1 MVAPATRKGS
11 TVALICLLTTGI
23 WSETAIGAPADPEA
37 APPRA
42 EYRNLDQ
49 VVTTARR
56 REETAQSV
64 PGTITVL
71 PETLLARLGADALGD
86 LSVIAPNL
94 LVAPDNVSSRASR
107 ITLRSQVQNDTLITV
122 DPAVGL
128 YLDGVYVARSAASL
142 FDLLDVERVEV
153 LNGPQGTLYGRN
165 TTGGA
170 VSLVAN
176 KPTGEYEG
184 RITAGLGMYTD
195 KPGSGNGAN
204 HDVSAM
210 VNVPL
215 SDKLAARIV
224 AKSSGRAG
232 YSENTFLDRDMD
244 DDRTLSWRASIA
256 WQVNDDVDVLLIH
269 DGMRSRGHERLTQTT
284 EIVPAGLDPNCN
296 PFDVNPV
303 NATAC
308 AINLFLTG
316 GRWGQAALDGDPR
329 HNGQNPLV
337 LTGEPGRLA
346 ADVQGM
352 AAITTVRLDGMVLK
366 NISAWRHLRQY
377 SSFDFDG
384 TPFDIG
390 EAVQAD
396 TQRQLSSEFQLIGD
410 NPGAALEWIVG
421 AIYLHETGRSDN
433 VARAASFL
441 NPTNPFT
448 ATGRGGNSTAGVY
461 GHAVWS
467 LTDVF
472 SLVGGARFTWERKRL
487 TADSRDA
494 LVGCLVPPE
503 LNEDLETGGCRGEFA
518 KNFTRFTWEA
528 GVNARLNADAL
539 LFAKVATGFKSGG
552 FNLRAKSAESFEPF
566 LPEKVL
572 SVETGAKS
580 SFMEGKAVA
589 NLTLFYA
596 DYTDIQRTDF
606 TIEGGNITTFITN
619 AAAAN
624 VWGGELELDLAAHDR
639 LRLRG
644 TLGVSIARYRTFDFG
659 GEDFSDKRF
668 PLAPDVSA
676 AIAAIYT
683 LPIDWFDADWT
694 LTGDFTWRSRVWDDV
709 ANTASLSQDGYGLL
723 DLRLDVEPRGSQ
735 VRVSVF
741 CRNATNKLY
750 RTTGTTFLDQLGWAF
765 AQYGEPRR
773 IGMQVDF
780 NW

>member
-1 MVAPATRKGS
+1 MVTNAAASRS

-23 WSETAIGAPADPEA
+23 WTETTTAAAQPVAGASRPE
-37 APPRA
+37 
-42 EYRNLDQ
+42 YQNVDQ

-56 REETAQSV
+56 REESVQAV
-64 PGTITVL
+64 PGTISVL
-71 PETLLARLGADALGD
+71 PEVLMRRLGVESLGD

-142 FDLLDVERVEV
+142 LDLVDVERVEV

-170 VSLVAN
+170 ITVTAN
-176 KPTGEYEG
+176 KPTQEFEG
-184 RITAGLGMYTD
+184 RVSAGVGLYTD
-195 KPGSGNGAN
+195 KPGSGNGVN
-204 HDVSAM
+204 HDVSAV

-215 SDKLAARIV
+215 SDKLAARFV
-224 AKSSGRAG
+224 AQSSGVAG
-232 YSENTFLDRDMD
+232 YSENTFIDRDLD

-256 WQVNDDVDVLLIH
+256 WQVSDDVDVLLIH
-269 DGMRSRGHERLTQTT
+269 DGMRSRGHERLTQVA
-284 EIVPAGLDPNCN
+284 EIVPAGLDPNCSLAD
-296 PFDVNPV
+296 PNPV
-303 NATAC
+303 NASAC

-316 GRWGQAALDGDPR
+316 GQWGAAALDGDPR
-329 HNGQNPLV
+329 RNEQNPLL
-337 LTGEPGRLA
+337 LTGESGRLA
-346 ADVQGM
+346 ADVQGV
-352 AAITTVRLDGMVLK
+352 ALITTARLDGVVLK
-366 NISAWRHLRQY
+366 NISAWRHIEQY

-384 TPFDIG
+384 TAFDIG
-390 EAVQAD
+390 EAVQTD
-396 TQRQLSSEFQLIGD
+396 SQHQLSTEFQLIGD
-410 NPGAALEWIVG
+410 NPGAALEWLIG
-421 AIYLHETGRSDN
+421 AIYLDEAGRTDN
-433 VARAASFL
+433 TARALSFL

-448 ATGRGGNSTAGVY
+448 ATGRGVNSTAGVY
-461 GHAVWS
+461 GHAVWA
-467 LTDVF
+467 LDEVF

-503 LNEDLETGGCRGEFA
+503 LNEDLATGGCRGEFG
-518 KNFTRFTWEA
+518 KNFTRLTWEA
-528 GVNARLNADAL
+528 GVNAQVAEHAL

-552 FNLRAKSAESFEPF
+552 FNLRAKSDISFEPF
-566 LPEKVL
+566 KPEHVL
-572 SVETGAKS
+572 SVESGVKS
-580 SFMEGKAVA
+580 SFLDGRALA

-596 DYTDIQRTDF
+596 DYTNIQRTDF

-619 AAAAN
+619 AAKAN
-624 VWGGELELDLAAHDR
+624 VWGGELELDVTAHDS

-668 PLAPDVSA
+668 PLAPDFSA
-676 AIAAIYT
+676 GIAAIYT
-683 LPIDWFDADWT
+683 LPIDWFGADWT
-694 LTGDFTWRSRVWDDV
+694 LTGDFTWRSKTYEDV
-709 ANTASLSQDGYGLL
+709 ANTESLAQGAFGLL
-723 DLRLDVEPRGSQ
+723 DLRLDVELRDSP

-750 RTTGTTFLDQLGWAF
+750 STTGTTFLDQLGWAF
-765 AQYGEPRR
+765 SQYGEPRR
-773 IGMQVDF
+773 IGMQVDVD
-780 NW
+780 W